1 MNDDVS
7 VKNCGNMDII
17 NRIST
22 DLENEGIELS
32 NDKIRKIL
40 SAIRKL
46 LKVFYKA
53 YIKNVSEPQ
62 AEGEEQVDVLS
73 DLQERLKE

>member
-1 MNDDVS
+1 MVNDEVS

-17 NRIST
+17 TNISR

-40 SAIRKL
+40 GALRHL
-46 LKVFYKA
+46 LKVFYQK
-53 YIKNVSEPQ
+53 YVKNVSEPIV
-62 AEGEEQVDVLS
+62 EGQEQVDVLT
-73 DLQERLKE
+73 DL